1 MKWLTDHMLV
11 RGINTFVPHAFS
23 PKFPD
28 RDCPPHFYARGNNP
42 QYPYFIRLMQY
53 MNRMCHLM
61 NGGRM
66 LTTAAVLYH
75 GEAEWCGTTQLF
87 QKPVRLLMERQ
98 QDCDVVWSDLLSQD
112 FAVFEDS
119 QMKIGPQTYS
129 CLIIPGCTHVTRPV
143 SDFIVRAHRAGFPV
157 LFLDHYPEK
166 CLDET
171 VALEDL
177 KAMTRLVQDCELA
190 DVTERLSSGLQI
202 RIDLVSGSRADLRAC
217 AYEHSDGCVYMFFN
231 EHPSRPVKVR
241 AALSAAE
248 KDIRD
253 GYFVQYD
260 AIDNRLCPAVFKD
273 GALDVSLEAG
283 ESAVYIYSSGNHDS
297 AANICSTVNSGD
309 DIYEENEHAYK
320 LEGPWTLAL
329 KETGVE
335 DGFSVVKTGVFGRD
349 LRSVN
354 GPDGWP
360 RFSGT
365 ILYSTKWNMDTDKVT
380 DAEKNG
386 QNLVMAFPGLT
397 DAATVRINGQ
407 TAGVMLGSPYRLH
420 VTGYLKPGV
429 NTIEIETANT
439 LTWRV
444 HDGQSTHMQMRP
456 TGMVAAPVLYG
467 I

>member
-1 MKWLTDHMLV
+1 M
-11 RGINTFVPHAFS
+11 
-23 PKFPD
+23 
-28 RDCPPHFYARGNNP
+28 
-42 QYPYFIRLMQY
+42 
-53 MNRMCHLM
+53 
-61 NGGRM
+61 
-66 LTTAAVLYH
+66 
-75 GEAEWCGTTQLF
+75 
-87 QKPVRLLMERQ
+87 
-98 QDCDVVWSDLLSQD
+98 
-112 FAVFEDS
+112 
-119 QMKIGPQTYS
+119 
-129 CLIIPGCTHVTRPV
+129 
-143 SDFIVRAHRAGFPV
+143 
-157 LFLDHYPEK
+157 
-166 CLDET
+166 
-171 VALEDL
+171 
-177 KAMTRLVQDCELA
+177 
-190 DVTERLSSGLQI
+190 
-202 RIDLVSGSRADLRAC
+202 
-217 AYEHSDGCVYMFFN
+217 
-231 EHPSRPVKVR
+231 
-241 AALSAAE
+241 
-248 KDIRD
+248 
-253 GYFVQYD
+253 
-260 AIDNRLCPAVFKD
+260 
-273 GALDVSLEAG
+273 
-283 ESAVYIYSSGNHDS
+283 
-297 AANICSTVNSGD
+297 NSGD